1 MRAYI
6 RIATRVDRGAIAVVR
21 IWGPDAVRVADSV
34 FRPHRGGP
42 LHDTPPGR
50 LRYGRA
56 GPGRGDEVVAVLLEG
71 PRPLAEI
78 HGHGGT
84 AAIASVV
91 QALQEAGAV
100 LADDEEEVLETPG
113 DRIRAQ
119 AMEDLASA
127 PTLRAAE
134 ILLDQGRGALSEAI
148 ASLLAHAAHSVAN
161 TLEGLDGLIRRGAVG
176 ARLVGGWKVVIA
188 GRPNVGKS
196 RLFNALAGFDR
207 SIVNAAPGVTRDVVS
222 FRTAFAGWPVDLC
235 DTAGERDSDD
245 MVERLGIDRSRREKQ
260 DADLVLVV
268 LDRSEPLQSVDR
280 EMLAETAPALAIASK
295 IDLPSAWNIAELDF
309 PGGGVIA
316 VSAETGQG
324 LEDLVGAIASRL
336 VPEPPHPGAAV
347 PFRPEHRC
355 RLEAARACLA
365 GGDLD
370 GFVRHLE
377 GLLPPPKSDPR

>member
-6 RIATRVDRGAIAVVR
+6 TIATRVDRGAIAVVR

-42 LHDTPPGR
+42 LRDTPPGR

-91 QALQEAGAV
+91 QALQAAGAV
-100 LADDEEEVLETPG
+100 LAVDDEGVLEAPG

-127 PTLRAAE
+127 PTLRVAE
-134 ILLDQGRGALSEAI
+134 ILLDQAQGALSEAI
-148 ASLLAHAAHSVAN
+148 ASLLADAAHSVAN
-161 TLEGLDGLIRRGAVG
+161 TLEGLDALIRRGAVG
-176 ARLVGGWKVVIA
+176 THLVGGWKVVIA

-280 EMLAETAPALAIASK
+280 EMLAGTASLLVVANK
-295 IDLPSAWNIAELDF
+295 CDLPAAWGAGEPCILDEGF
-309 PGGGVIA
+309 LP
-316 VSAETGQG
+316 VSAETGEG
-324 LEDLVGAIASRL
+324 LGDLVSAIASRL
-336 VPEPPHPGAAV
+336 VPEPPEPGVAV
-347 PFRPEHRC
+347 PFRPEHLRS
-355 RLEAARACLA
+355 LESARACLL
-365 GGDLD
+365 GTDLD
-370 GFVRHLE
+370 GLARRLE
-377 GLLPPPKSDPR
+377 GLRGLEASP